1 MGNDG
6 GSIPGRQDLVK
17 SKKRRRYSDTEELVK
32 KSKSKY
38 CSLSKEPLKKPI
50 VGDKLGQIYNKAAI
64 VKGLLEKNIP
74 ESFEHITSLKDVKDL
89 NVEISDKGNVQCPV
103 TMIEFS
109 GINKFFFLWKCGCVM
124 SKNAIDEI
132 GMKDKCIVCGE
143 YCNKEQDLISLNYT
157 KEEKEKIKQ
166 EIMKEKTIQK
176 MNKIKKHS
184 IIKTTINDNSQR
196 VISKKRERDNQEKDD
211 EINLGR
217 VIKRQKI

>member
-1 MGNDG
+1 M
-6 GSIPGRQDLVK
+6 
-17 SKKRRRYSDTEELVK
+17 
-32 KSKSKY
+32 
-38 CSLSKEPLKKPI
+38 
-50 VGDKLGQIYNKAAI
+50 
-64 VKGLLEKNIP
+64 
-74 ESFEHITSLKDVKDL
+74 
-89 NVEISDKGNVQCPV
+89 EISDNGNVQCPV

-143 YCNKEQDLISLNYT
+143 YCNKEKDLISLNYT

-166 EIMKEKTIQK
+166 EIMKEKEIQK

-184 IIKTTINDNSQR
+184 IEKTILNDEGKR

-211 EINLGR
+211 ELNFGR